1 MFKIK
6 ILPNGP
12 YQITA
17 LKNLTLELNAPN
29 NNNNNI
35 LESHVVSNFKVEDEI
50 HLCRCGQSKN
60 APFCDGSHLSAHF
73 DGTETADKNDYTARS
88 EIFEGVDMQLLDD
101 ERCAFAR
108 FCHRER
114 GEVWTLTEHSADP
127 ENKRE
132 AIEGASLCPS
142 GRLTAVVKN
151 ALVET
156 SFEDTIAVSEDIQKG
171 VSASLN
177 IRGDFTLESADGTTY
192 EKRNRLA
199 LCRCGHSKNKP
210 FCDASHVNYVFK
222 DAIDITKK

>member
-12 YQITA
+12 YQVTA
-17 LKNLTLELNAPN
+17 LKNLTLEVNTPN
-29 NNNNNI
+29 QNNV
-35 LESHVVSNFKVEDEI
+35 LEGRVISTFDVQDEI

-60 APFCDGSHLSAHF
+60 APFCDGSHLTAHF
-73 DGTETADKNDYTARS
+73 DGTETADRTDYLARS
-88 EIFEGVDMQLLDD
+88 EVFEGDDMQLLDD

-114 GEVWTLTEHSADP
+114 GEVWTLTENSSDP

-132 AIEGASLCPS
+132 AIEGASRCPS
-142 GRLTAVVKN
+142 GRLTARVHGE
-151 ALVET
+151 LVEET
-156 SFEDTIAVSEDIQKG
+156 FEDTIAVSEDLQKG

-177 IRGDFTLESADGTTY
+177 IRGDFSLESADGTPY

-210 FCDASHVNYVFK
+210 FCDASHVNYEFN
-222 DAIDITKK
+222 DAIDIKK